1 MYQMTEEE
9 KHIYRQQLKRL
20 GMIIQKRIEGE
31 LQKSSFLD
39 IYSTLG
45 ESERLKQL
53 NTLNQQLGDRLIN
66 FTNSSELEDI
76 IKTLRRVEFKLQRDR
91 FEEESL
97 DIFAEDKKTDFY
109 EIELAKH
116 LALVN
121 KGFPEHTFP
130 HLRPSETRQLPDVAG
145 PFGGRRKKI
154 KRTKKTKKNI
164 KRSNKGTSKNK

>member
-1 MYQMTEEE
+1 MSQMTEDE
-9 KHIYRQQLKRL
+9 KDIYRQQLKRL

-39 IYSTLG
+39 IYSSLG
-45 ESERLKQL
+45 ESERLTQL

-66 FTNSSELEDI
+66 FTSSSELEDI

-97 DIFAEDKKTDFY
+97 DIFADGKKTDFY

-121 KGFPEHTFP
+121 KTF
-130 HLRPSETRQLPDVAG
+130 S
-145 PFGGRRKKI
+145 RRYF
-154 KRTKKTKKNI
+154 TTF
-164 KRSNKGTSKNK
+164 TSF

>member
-1 MYQMTEEE
+1 MSQMTEDE
-9 KHIYRQQLKRL
+9 KDIYRQQLQRL

-39 IYSTLG
+39 IYSSLG
-45 ESERLKQL
+45 ESERLTQL

-66 FTNSSELEDI
+66 FTSSSELEDI

-97 DIFAEDKKTDFY
+97 DIFADGKKTDFY

-116 LALVN
+116 LATVN
-121 KGFPEHTFP
+121 QRFPEDTLP
-130 HLRPSETRQLPDVAG
+130 HLRPFETKQLPDVAG
-145 PFGGRRKKI
+145 PVGGKK
-154 KRTKKTKKNI
+154 KKTNKTKKTKKNI
-164 KRSNKGTSKNK
+164 KRSNKGTSKK

>member
-1 MYQMTEEE
+1 MSQMTEEE
-9 KHIYRQQLKRL
+9 KNIYRQQLQRL

-39 IYSTLG
+39 IYSSLG
-45 ESERLKQL
+45 ESERLIQL

-66 FTNSSELEDI
+66 FTSSSELEDI

-97 DIFAEDKKTDFY
+97 DIFADGKKTDFY

-116 LALVN
+116 LATVN
-121 KGFPEHTFP
+121 QRFPEDTLP
-130 HLRPSETRQLPDVAG
+130 HLRPFEIKQLPDVAG
-145 PFGGRRKKI
+145 PVGGKK
-154 KRTKKTKKNI
+154 KKTNKTKKTKKNI
-164 KRSNKGTSKNK
+164 KRSNKGKSKK